1 MASRQIQ
8 SVVSSNDSIHVDK
21 GNVFRRF
28 WYIWVIAIISLVV
41 ASILLVKYRGGTSVL
56 PAKSNSETIVVY
68 GDTRNGHDVHRQVIE
83 RIAAVN
89 PKLVFHSGDMVE
101 DGTKQEQWNVFNEI
115 VAPIRN
121 VLYPALGNHE
131 LNAQEFYNN
140 FSLPGNERWYSVQ
153 SNYIY
158 FIVLDSTAGFSTD
171 SEQTKWLKDELSE
184 AKQTD
189 KFIALVFH
197 YAPFSSS
204 EHSQDEN
211 VVKMQ
216 TELVPILEA
225 ADVDIS
231 FNGHDHI
238 YERSYKDGVYYLTV
252 GSSGAPLYAKESTN
266 RYSQIFVAD
275 YSFAVITATKD
286 DMAVNIY
293 NPSGKELD
301 SLDIQKQQ

>member
-1 MASRQIQ
+1 MANKQSKPQILLD
-8 SVVSSNDSIHVDK
+8 SADNVSSVS
-21 GNVFRRF
+21 GFRRF
-28 WYIWVIAIISLVV
+28 WYIWVIAIIGVV
-41 ASILLVKYRGGTSVL
+41 AASILLIKYRGGTSIL
-56 PAKSNSETIVVY
+56 PVKSNSETIVVY
-68 GDTRNGHDVHRQVIE
+68 GDTRNGHDIHRQVIE

-101 DGTKQEQWNVFNEI
+101 DGTKQEEWNTFNEI
-115 VAPIRN
+115 VAPIRSI
-121 VLYPALGNHE
+121 LYPALGNHE
-131 LNAQEFYNN
+131 RNAQEFYNN
-140 FSLPGNERWYSVQ
+140 FELPGNERWYSVQ
-153 SNYIY
+153 SDYIY
-158 FIVLDSTAGFSTD
+158 FIVLDSTAGFGAD
-171 SEQTKWLKDELSE
+171 SEQTKWLKDELAK
-184 AKQTD
+184 AKQTN

-225 ADVDIS
+225 ADVDVS

-301 SLDIQKQQ
+301 SLDIQK